1 MSAFFLTLDLHILTV
16 VVSISLFVLRFYWK
30 YSSSVML
37 QKRWVKI
44 LPHLNDTILMVS
56 GIVLMVMTRLYPFTP
71 QGSWMTEKLLGVILY
86 ILLGFVALSKKPR
99 SQKIRWI
106 AFILAVACF
115 YLIVKVAITKLPLLI
130 G

>member
-16 VVSISLFVLRFYWK
+16 VVSISLLVLRFYWK

>member
-30 YSSSVML
+30 YSGSVML

-99 SQKIRWI
+99 SQKVRWI

-115 YLIVKVAITKLPLLI
+115 YLIVKVAIIKLPLLI